1 MDEKLHQK
9 LILINGK
16 NKVSPKKGFSV
27 LVPAFNEADCIENF
41 LQDLKQALSDI
52 DRAYEIIV
60 VDDGST
66 DKTFSIASSFPEVK
80 VVRHPYN
87 KGYGASVKTGVQEAR
102 EDIIVTIDADGQHDP
117 VHIPEMLKLLDEY
130 DLVAGARY
138 GFISGRRGFGNNF
151 FCWLAIYLSNI
162 KIPDLTCG
170 LRAFTKDKFI
180 EFVHIF
186 PNKSSLPSTTILSFA
201 ISGYNIKFLPIKD
214 QPRVGGVSK
223 VTIIKDGMRF
233 TVLIL
238 RMISLFNPMKV
249 FTPLSIILF
258 ILGLL
263 WSIRTLLFS
272 ASLSPTVAMFFLGSI
287 FVFMFGMLADQ
298 IAETRLFLGK
308 IYKSLNIKEANKGA
322 NKD

>member
-1 MDEKLHQK
+1 LDEKLHQK
-9 LILINGK
+9 LILFNGK
-16 NKVSPKKGFSV
+16 NIMSPKKGFSI
-27 LVPAFNEADCIENF
+27 LVPAFNEEDCIEKF
-41 LQDLKQALSDI
+41 LKDLKQALSDI
-52 DRAYEIIV
+52 DREYEIIV

-66 DKTFSIASSFPEVK
+66 DNTFSIASSFPEVK

-151 FCWLAIYLSNI
+151 FCWLATYLSNI

-180 EFVHIF
+180 EFAHIF

-201 ISGYNIKFLPIKD
+201 ISGYNIKFIPIKD
-214 QPRVGGVSK
+214 RPRVGGVSK

-233 TVLIL
+233 TGLIL
-238 RMISLFNPMKV
+238 RMISLFNPLKIFLPISV
-249 FTPLSIILF
+249 SLLF
-258 ILGLL
+258 FGFL
-263 WSIRTLLFS
+263 WSLRSFLMLSEIS
-272 ASLSPTVAMFFLGSI
+272 SLGTMIVLSGIL
-287 FVFMFGMLADQ
+287 VFIFGMLADQ
-298 IAETRLFLGK
+298 IAETRLFMGK
-308 IYKSLNIKEANKGA
+308 IYKSLNKEVKKEANK
-322 NKD
+322 D

>member
-1 MDEKLHQK
+1 M
-9 LILINGK
+9 IPN
-16 NKVSPKKGFSV
+16 KGFSV
-27 LVPAFNEADCIENF
+27 LVPAFNEEDCIGKF
-41 LQDLKQALSDI
+41 LKDLEQALSGI
-52 DRAYEIIV
+52 DREHEVIV
-60 VDDGST
+60 IDDGSI
-66 DKTFSIASSFPEVK
+66 DNTFSIASGFPEVK
-80 VVRHPYN
+80 IVRHPYN

-102 EDIIVTIDADGQHDP
+102 EDIIITIDADGQHDP

-130 DLVAGARY
+130 DLVAGARH

-151 FCWLAIYLSNI
+151 FCWLATYLSNI

-170 LRAFTKDKFI
+170 LRAFTKDKFV
-180 EFVHIF
+180 EFAHIF

-214 QPRVGGVSK
+214 QPRAGGISK

-258 ILGLL
+258 VLGML
-263 WSIRTLLFS
+263 WSIRTLLYS

-308 IYKSLNIKEANKGA
+308 IYKSLNREV